1 MAYKSSAL
9 ALFMLACMATT
20 AMAKS
25 SGPKV
30 SHAAS
35 AVSEATLAVD
45 EFLPCL
51 EALKGLEGCVADILK
66 AVFGL
71 PLGASCCQ
79 VIDNIAKNC
88 LPAGFPLTQ
97 VALPATLKNC
107 ITAPAPPARR

>member
-9 ALFMLACMATT
+9 ALFMLACIASS

-25 SGPKV
+25 SDPKL

-35 AVSEATLAVD
+35 AVSEAALAVD

-66 AVFGL
+66 AVFRL

-79 VIDNIAKNC
+79 VINNIAKNC

-97 VALPATLKNC
+97 VVLPSTLTNC
-107 ITAPAPPARR
+107 ITAPAPPARG

>member
-9 ALFMLACMATT
+9 ALFMLACIASS

-25 SGPKV
+25 SDPKL

-35 AVSEATLAVD
+35 AVSEAALAVD

-51 EALKGLEGCVADILK
+51 EALKGLQGCAADILK

-79 VIDNIAKNC
+79 LINNIAKNC

-97 VALPATLKNC
+97 VAFPSTLTNC
-107 ITAPAPPARR
+107 ITAPAPPARG